1 MKLFVG
7 GLAWATTAETLQKLR
22 SRLLDPVTEATVVS
36 DRETGRSRGF
46 GFVAFENA
54 DDGKKAMEAMEG
66 AVLDGRNIRV
76 SEAVQREGGARRE
89 GGFGGGS
96 RGGFGGG
103 APRSGGGGFGGGDP
117 VAASAAAA
125 SAAVVPAAAIAAA
138 SAAVG
143 SSGGGGGGGFG
154 GGRSGG
160 GGGFGGG
167 RSRWLA
173 RRLRRRRRVLRFL
186 DLRVAEIEI
195 WRSDRA
201 DPSGPALFVFL
212 AFGKEPKA

>member
-7 GLAWATTAETLQKLR
+7 GLAWATTAETLQAAFQAFG
-22 SRLLDPVTEATVVS
+22 PVTEATVVS

-103 APRSGGGGFGGGDP
+103 APRSGGGGFGGGDR
-117 VAASAAAA
+117 
-125 SAAVVPAAAIAAA
+125 
-138 SAAVG
+138 G
-143 SSGGGGGGGFG
+143 GFGGGGFGGGRSSGGGGGFGGGRSSGGGGGFG

-160 GGGFGGG
+160 SRGGFGGG
-167 RSRWLA
+167 G
-173 RRLRRRRRVLRFL
+173 
-186 DLRVAEIEI
+186 EY
-195 WRSDRA
+195 
-201 DPSGPALFVFL
+201 
-212 AFGKEPKA
+212 